1 MFTNP
6 DGSPSITAGT
16 KCAFN
21 NLIFAMEGNGWTP
34 AAKILAS
41 TYFDLSE
48 KKGYA
53 FARRKY
59 MRFRTKA
66 SLDTISTANSVIEA
80 SGLFSIKYRANN
92 SLRVTPNP
100 DAIEAAYHKYVADH
114 LDFRRLEDEWW
125 TPHDVDDEESDSDTT
140 GTAFQ
145 GVDGKCDEVDGNSD
159 EGGRKSRRG
168 SSENPSRN
176 HSKDSLDRNPPSKP
190 SRFRTRSDER
200 VKRTDATFVEGRPS
214 GGPAENDELGQFI
227 AEMHTIVPDHV
238 EYGDDREPFDAERS
252 RRGELPQLR
261 KLIRAGWTKDE
272 VREMVET
279 YVQAARDDESCSGR
293 NFTLSYKTLSKI
305 FTELVDKT
313 YDQQGFE
320 DDEEFYGRRLP
331 ERFLRKPDHPSGAND
346 NPRPDHGSGDAQMY
360 SDWPKQSAASIKLLT
375 AYPYYPGRNKRDEMN
390 LVELELKKLR
400 GKVPF
405 CDIQA
410 GVLRYAQTHNGE
422 DYRKNLKLSAF
433 LAQRRWEVQPK
444 AA

>member
-1 MFTNP
+1 MSRNTEKSNASTRERMFTNP
-6 DGSPSITAGT
+6 DGTPSITAGT

-59 MRFRTKA
+59 LRFRTKA
-66 SLDTISTANSVIEA
+66 SLDTISTANGVIEA

-100 DAIEAAYHKYVADH
+100 DVIEAAYQQYAADH
-114 LDFRRLEDEWW
+114 AEFKRLEDEWW
-125 TPHDVDDEESDSDTT
+125 NPQDVADEESNSD
-140 GTAFQ
+140 AL
-145 GVDGKCDEVDGNSD
+145 DGKSDEVDGNPD
-159 EGGRKSRRG
+159 EGRRKSRGG

-176 HSKDSLDRNPPSKP
+176 PSKDSLHRSPPSKR
-190 SRFRTRSDER
+190 SRFRTRSDEH
-200 VKRTDATFVEGRPS
+200 VKRTDGTFGEGRPS
-214 GGPAENDELGQFI
+214 GGPAANDELGQFI

-238 EYGDDREPFDAERS
+238 EYGDDRKPFDAERS

-305 FTELVDKT
+305 FTELLDKT

-320 DDEEFYGRRLP
+320 GDEEFYGRRLP
-331 ERFLRKPDHPSGAND
+331 ERFLREPDHPSGAND
-346 NPRPDHGSGDAQMY
+346 NPRPDHGSGD
-360 SDWPKQSAASIKLLT
+360 T
-375 AYPYYPGRNKRDEMN
+375 
-390 LVELELKKLR
+390 
-400 GKVPF
+400 
-405 CDIQA
+405 
-410 GVLRYAQTHNGE
+410 
-422 DYRKNLKLSAF
+422 
-433 LAQRRWEVQPK
+433 K